1 MQILPARF
9 GRIAEIGKVGH
20 PAQRQVLLK
29 SCRVGCTGF
38 NRSVEFEKFSK
49 REGVNGKFH
58 IAPAQH
64 GRQFAGQQ
72 LGVGTGDVNV
82 AVQLNAEGVNGFFPL
97 RNFLNLVKKYKGLA
111 FNKRSETHCREVGD
125 YGASCQVTIK
135 SLCRHRM
142 FNKVHLD
149 EMVIMCL

>member
-1 MQILPARF
+1 MVRAHSGDWQ
-9 GRIAEIGKVGH
+9 VGH

-72 LGVGTGDVNV
+72 LGVGAGDVNV
-82 AVQLNAEGVNGFFPL
+82 AVQLNAEGVYGFFPL
-97 RNFLNLVKKYKGLA
+97 RNFLNLVKKQVNFARNG
-111 FNKRSETHCREVGD
+111 
-125 YGASCQVTIK
+125 SCPFQHLFVQR
-135 SLCRHRM
+135 LCRAEVRIAHDLEVKR
-142 FNKVHLD
+142 NHLH
-149 EMVIMCL
+149 ILNA